1 MCLLGP
7 EHWNFERSPKI
18 HHGETHF
25 LGVLTFFFIRNTQN
39 MGFPMINF
47 WAPFKKSI
55 FRTQSTQNSLWINS
69 TQICRYV
76 HFWCRNW
83 PDYLLVYTC
92 CLSYILLLIL
102 VLFYYQFDFCKHWQL
117 DLNQVCHGQLAEA
130 LPLTYTDSCML
141 SSCGVFIFHLWP
153 NVHFNSS
160 VQPNTEDRIQGKLT
174 SESMGVAV
182 PPRAP
187 WNFHFI
193 SFHIISY
200 QSDFI

>member
-102 VLFYYQFDFCKHWQL
+102 VFCFIINLIFVSTDNWTWTRYVMVSWQRHYHWPTLTVVCWAVVVYLFFIYDRMFTL
-117 DLNQVCHGQLAEA
+117 IV
-130 LPLTYTDSCML
+130 
-141 SSCGVFIFHLWP
+141 VF
-153 NVHFNSS
+153 S
-160 VQPNTEDRIQGKLT
+160 
-174 SESMGVAV
+174 
-182 PPRAP
+182 
-187 WNFHFI
+187 
-193 SFHIISY
+193 
-200 QSDFI
+200 